1 MYYCSPIVSYN
12 HCIVQLIKK
21 WAIFKL
27 QDDDETLGGTFRLKV
42 IIFLPRAVGR
52 GASLF
57 PRNCTRRRRS
67 RKLKPQITERGRE
80 GERGREDSVLLKT
93 RACLPHKMNGN
104 AEENR
109 EENEFR
115 GGGCGAM
122 PEGEENGGGPMTQNF
137 VAVACPQSAHYIIH
151 FGNKAY
157 ATIRD
162 GLDHQPHP
170 LSDLI
175 QLSFKQ

>member
-1 MYYCSPIVSYN
+1 M
-12 HCIVQLIKK
+12 
-21 WAIFKL
+21 
-27 QDDDETLGGTFRLKV
+27 GGRE
-42 IIFLPRAVGR
+42 G
-52 GASLF
+52 
-57 PRNCTRRRRS
+57 
-67 RKLKPQITERGRE
+67 GRE